1 MEFFFEEQFSIQVE
15 KAIEEAELLTSAE
28 FKLHIEESCN
38 EDLLDRA
45 AFVFSELELHKT
57 EKRNAV
63 LLYVSVNDRKVS
75 ILADAGA
82 NTHLSEELLSEI
94 LSTLINDFKLNQYAQ
109 GIGNC
114 FLSIASAL
122 KSHFPYQ
129 ENDINEISNTV
140 SR

>member
-1 MEFFFEEQFSIQVE
+1 MDFFFEEQFSIQLE

-57 EKRNAV
+57 QLRNAV

-82 NTHLSEELLSEI
+82 KAHLSEEI
-94 LSTLINDFKLNQYAQ
+94 LSQCLSSLINDFKSGNYAE
-109 GIGNC
+109 GIRSC
-114 FLSIASAL
+114 FLTIANAL
-122 KSHFPYQ
+122 QSSFPYQ
-129 ENDINEISNTV
+129 ENDINEISNKV

>member
-1 MEFFFEEQFSIQVE
+1 MAFFFEDDFSRLVE

-28 FKLHIEESCN
+28 FKLHIEEVCN
-38 EDLLDRA
+38 EEVLDRA

-63 LLYVSVNDRKVS
+63 LLYVSVNDRQVS

-82 NTHLSEELLSEI
+82 KAHLSEQFLSET
-94 LSTLINDFKLNQYAQ
+94 LSVLINDFRMNQYAQ

-114 FLSIASAL
+114 FSNIASEL
-122 KSHFPYQ
+122 KSNFPYQ

>member
-15 KAIEEAELLTSAE
+15 RAIEEAELLTSAE

-82 NTHLSEELLSEI
+82 KAHLPEELLSNC
-94 LSTLINDFKLNQYAQ
+94 LSTLIHDFK
-109 GIGNC
+109 
-114 FLSIASAL
+114 SDDD
-122 KSHFPYQ
+122 KMV
-129 ENDINEISNTV
+129 EKINNVIPKIEAAPQIPV
-140 SR
+140 SYTHLTLPTNREV

>member
-1 MEFFFEEQFSIQVE
+1 MGFFFEEQFSIQVE

-82 NTHLSEELLSEI
+82 KAHLSEQFLSET
-94 LSTLINDFKLNQYAQ
+94 LSTLISDFKLNQYAP

-114 FLSIASAL
+114 FLNIASAL
-122 KSHFPYQ
+122 KSNFPYQ
-129 ENDINEISNTV
+129 ENDTNEISNTV

>member
-28 FKLHIEESCN
+28 FKLHIEEMCK

-63 LLYVSVNDRKVS
+63 LLYVSTNDRKVS

-82 NTHLSEELLSEI
+82 KAHLSEHFLSET
-94 LSTLINDFKLNQYAQ
+94 LSTLINDFKQNQYAQ

-122 KSHFPYQ
+122 KSFFPYQ
-129 ENDINEISNTV
+129 ENDINEISNKV

>member
-28 FKLHIEESCN
+28 FKLHIEEMCK

-82 NTHLSEELLSEI
+82 KAHLSEEFLSNC
-94 LSTLINDFKLNQYAQ
+94 LSTLIHDFKSDNYAE
-109 GIGNC
+109 GIRSC
-114 FLSIASAL
+114 FLAIANAL

-129 ENDINEISNTV
+129 ENDINEISNKV

>member
-1 MEFFFEEQFSIQVE
+1 MGFFFEEQFSIQIE

-57 EKRNAV
+57 QLRSAV
-63 LLYVSVNDRKVS
+63 LLYVSVNDRKIS

-82 NTHLSEELLSEI
+82 KAHLSEEI
-94 LSTLINDFKLNQYAQ
+94 LSQCLSALITDFKSNNYAE
-109 GIGNC
+109 GIRSC
-114 FLSIASAL
+114 FLTIANAL
-122 KSHFPYQ
+122 KSSFPYQ
-129 ENDINEISNTV
+129 ENDINEISNKV

>member
-1 MEFFFEEQFSIQVE
+1 MAFFFEDDFSRLVE
-15 KAIEEAELLTSAE
+15 KSIEEAELLTSAE
-28 FKLHIEESCN
+28 FKLHIEEVCK
-38 EDLLDRA
+38 EDVLDRA

-57 EKRNAV
+57 AKRNAV

-82 NTHLSEELLSEI
+82 KAHLSEQFLSET
-94 LSTLINDFKLNQYAQ
+94 LSVLINDFRMNQYAQ

-114 FLSIASAL
+114 FRNIASAL
-122 KSHFPYQ
+122 NPHFPYQ

>member
-28 FKLHIEESCN
+28 FKLHIEEVCN

-63 LLYVSVNDRKVS
+63 LLYVSINDRRVS

-82 NTHLSEELLSEI
+82 KTHLSEELLSEI

-129 ENDINEISNTV
+129 ENDVNEISNTV

>member
-1 MEFFFEEQFSIQVE
+1 MGFFFEEKFSFEVE

-82 NTHLSEELLSEI
+82 KAHLPEEFLSNC
-94 LSTLINDFKLNQYAQ
+94 LSSLINDFKLNNYTE
-109 GIGNC
+109 GIRAC

>member
-1 MEFFFEEQFSIQVE
+1 MEFFFEEQFSLQVE

-28 FKLHIEESCN
+28 FKLHIEEVCKEN
-38 EDLLDRA
+38 VLDRA

-82 NTHLSEELLSEI
+82 KAHLSEQFLSET
-94 LSTLINDFKLNQYAQ
+94 LSTLINDFKMNQYAQ

-114 FLSIASAL
+114 FRNIASAL
-122 KSHFPYQ
+122 KSNFPYQ

>member
-1 MEFFFEEQFSIQVE
+1 MAFFFEDDFSQLVE
-15 KAIEEAELLTSAE
+15 KSIEEAELLTSAE
-28 FKLHIEESCN
+28 FKLHIEEVCN

-57 EKRNAV
+57 KMRNAV
-63 LLYVSVNDRKVS
+63 LLYVSIDDRKVS
-75 ILADAGA
+75 ILADGGA
-82 NTHLSEELLSEI
+82 KAHLSEQFLSET
-94 LSTLINDFKLNQYAQ
+94 LSTLIKDFKSNQYAE

-114 FLSIASAL
+114 FMNIALAL

>member
-1 MEFFFEEQFSIQVE
+1 MEFFFEEQFSIRVE

-28 FKLHIEESCN
+28 FKLHIEEMCK

-63 LLYVSVNDRKVS
+63 LLYVSINDRRVS

-82 NTHLSEELLSEI
+82 KAHLSEQFLSET
-94 LSTLINDFKLNQYAQ
+94 LSTLINDFRMNQYAQ

>member
-1 MEFFFEEQFSIQVE
+1 MAFFFEEDFSISIE
-15 KAIEEAELLTSAE
+15 KSIEEAELLTSAE
-28 FKLHIEESCN
+28 FKLHIEEICN

-57 EKRNAV
+57 QLRNAV

-82 NTHLSEELLSEI
+82 KAHLSEEFLSES
-94 LSTLINDFKLNQYAQ
+94 LSNLINDFKASNYEA
-109 GIGNC
+109 GIRSC
-114 FLSIASAL
+114 FLAIANAL
-122 KSHFPYQ
+122 KLSFPYQ
-129 ENDINEISNTV
+129 ANDINEISNKV

>member
-1 MEFFFEEQFSIQVE
+1 MGFFFEEQFSIQVE

-57 EKRNAV
+57 QLRSAV
-63 LLYVSVNDRKVS
+63 LLYVSVNDRKIS

-82 NTHLSEELLSEI
+82 KAHLSEEI
-94 LSTLINDFKLNQYAQ
+94 LSQCLSSLINDFKSGNYAE
-109 GIGNC
+109 GIRSC
-114 FLSIASAL
+114 FLTIASAL
-122 KSHFPYQ
+122 KSSFPYQ
-129 ENDINEISNTV
+129 ENDINEISNKV

>member
-28 FKLHIEESCN
+28 FKLHIEEMCK

-82 NTHLSEELLSEI
+82 KAHLPEELLSNC
-94 LSTLINDFKLNQYAQ
+94 LSTLIHDFKSDNYAE
-109 GIGNC
+109 GIRSC
-114 FLSIASAL
+114 FLAIANAL
-122 KSHFPYQ
+122 QSPFPYQ
-129 ENDINEISNTV
+129 ANDVNEISNKV

>member
-1 MEFFFEEQFSIQVE
+1 MDFFFEEQFSIQVE

-45 AFVFSELELHKT
+45 AFVFSELEVHKT
-57 EKRNAV
+57 QLRNAV
-63 LLYVSVNDRKVS
+63 LLYVSANDRKVS

-82 NTHLSEELLSEI
+82 KAHLSEEVLSQC
-94 LSTLINDFKLNQYAQ
+94 LSSLINDFKSNNYAG
-109 GIGNC
+109 GIRSC
-114 FLSIASAL
+114 FLTIANAL
-122 KSHFPYQ
+122 KLSFPYQ
-129 ENDINEISNTV
+129 ENDTNEISNKV

>member
-1 MEFFFEEQFSIQVE
+1 MAFFFEDDFSRTVE

-28 FKLHIEESCN
+28 FKLHIEEVCN
-38 EDLLDRA
+38 ENVLDRA

-57 EKRNAV
+57 EQRNAV

-82 NTHLSEELLSEI
+82 KAQLSEQFLSET
-94 LSTLINDFKLNQYAQ
+94 LSTIINDFKMNQYAQ

-114 FLSIASAL
+114 FRNIASAL
-122 KSHFPYQ
+122 KSNFPYQ
-129 ENDINEISNTV
+129 ENDINEISNKV

>member
-1 MEFFFEEQFSIQVE
+1 MAFFFEDDFSRLVE

-28 FKLHIEESCN
+28 FNLHIEEVCN

-82 NTHLSEELLSEI
+82 KAHLSEQFLSET
-94 LSTLINDFKLNQYAQ
+94 LSSLINDFKMNEYAL

-114 FLSIASAL
+114 FLTIASAL

>member
-28 FKLHIEESCN
+28 FKLHIEEVCN

-63 LLYVSVNDRKVS
+63 LLYVSINDRMVS

-82 NTHLSEELLSEI
+82 KAHLSEHFLSDT
-94 LSTLINDFKLNQYAQ
+94 LSTLINDFRMNQYAQ

>member
-1 MEFFFEEQFSIQVE
+1 MAFFFEDDFSRLVE

-28 FKLHIEESCN
+28 FKLHIEEVCN
-38 EDLLDRA
+38 ENVLDRA

-82 NTHLSEELLSEI
+82 KAHLSEQVLSET
-94 LSTLINDFKLNQYAQ
+94 LSTLINDFKMNQYAQ

-114 FLSIASAL
+114 FRNIASAL
-122 KSHFPYQ
+122 KSNFPYQ

>member
-1 MEFFFEEQFSIQVE
+1 MGFFFEEQFSIQVE

-57 EKRNAV
+57 QLRSAV
-63 LLYVSVNDRKVS
+63 LLYVSVNDRKIS

-82 NTHLSEELLSEI
+82 KAHLSEEI
-94 LSTLINDFKLNQYAQ
+94 LSQCLSSLITDFKSDRYAE
-109 GIGNC
+109 GIRSC
-114 FLSIASAL
+114 FLTIASAL
-122 KSHFPYQ
+122 KSSFPYQ
-129 ENDINEISNTV
+129 ENDINEISNKV

>member
-1 MEFFFEEQFSIQVE
+1 MGFFFEEKFSFEVE

-82 NTHLSEELLSEI
+82 KAHLSEQFLSET
-94 LSTLINDFKLNQYAQ
+94 LSSLINDFKMNEYAQ

-114 FLSIASAL
+114 LLTIASAL

>member
-28 FKLHIEESCN
+28 FKLHIEEMCK

-63 LLYVSVNDRKVS
+63 LLYVSTNDRKVS

-82 NTHLSEELLSEI
+82 KVHLSEQFLSET
-94 LSTLINDFKLNQYAQ
+94 LSTLINDFKQNQYAQ

-122 KSHFPYQ
+122 KSFFPYQ
-129 ENDINEISNTV
+129 ENDINEISNKV

>member
-1 MEFFFEEQFSIQVE
+1 MAFFFEDDFSRTVE

-28 FKLHIEESCN
+28 FKLHIEEVCN
-38 EDLLDRA
+38 EEVLDRA

-57 EKRNAV
+57 EQRNAV

-82 NTHLSEELLSEI
+82 KAQLSEQFLSET
-94 LSTLINDFKLNQYAQ
+94 LSTIINDFKMNQYAQ

-114 FLSIASAL
+114 FRNIASAL
-122 KSHFPYQ
+122 KSNFPYQ
-129 ENDINEISNTV
+129 ENDINEISNKV
-140 SR
+140 SL

>member
-1 MEFFFEEQFSIQVE
+1 MGFFFEEQFSIQVE
-15 KAIEEAELLTSAE
+15 KVIEEAELLTSAE
-28 FKLHIEESCN
+28 FKLHIEEMCK

-63 LLYVSVNDRKVS
+63 LLYVSINDRRVS

-82 NTHLSEELLSEI
+82 KAHLSEEFLSNC
-94 LSTLINDFKLNQYAQ
+94 LSTLIHDFKSDNYAE
-109 GIGNC
+109 GIRSC

-129 ENDINEISNTV
+129 DNDVNEISNKV

>member
-1 MEFFFEEQFSIQVE
+1 MEFFLEDQFSKQIE

-28 FKLHIEESCN
+28 FKLHIEEVCK
-38 EDLLDRA
+38 EDVLDRA

-82 NTHLSEELLSEI
+82 KAYLSEHFLEETLSN
-94 LSTLINDFKLNQYAQ
+94 LINDFKRNQYTQ

-114 FLSIASAL
+114 FLNIASAL

>member
-1 MEFFFEEQFSIQVE
+1 MGFFFEEQFSIQVE

-28 FKLHIEESCN
+28 FKLHIEEACN

-57 EKRNAV
+57 QMRNAV

-82 NTHLSEELLSEI
+82 KAQLSEEILSQC
-94 LSTLINDFKLNQYAQ
+94 LSTLITDFKSNNYAE
-109 GIGNC
+109 GIRSC
-114 FLSIASAL
+114 FLAIANAL
-122 KSHFPYQ
+122 KSSFPYQ
-129 ENDINEISNTV
+129 ENDINEISNKV

>member
-1 MEFFFEEQFSIQVE
+1 MEFFFEEQFSFQVE

-28 FKLHIEESCN
+28 FKLHIEEMCK

-63 LLYVSVNDRKVS
+63 LLYVSINDRRVS

-82 NTHLSEELLSEI
+82 KVHLSEEI
-94 LSTLINDFKLNQYAQ
+94 LSNCLSSLINDFKLNNYAG
-109 GIGNC
+109 GIRAC

-122 KSHFPYQ
+122 KSQFPYQ
-129 ENDINEISNTV
+129 ENDVNEISNKV

>member
-15 KAIEEAELLTSAE
+15 KAIEEAELLTSAD

-63 LLYVSVNDRKVS
+63 LFYVSVNDRKVS

-82 NTHLSEELLSEI
+82 KAHLPEEFLSNC
-94 LSTLINDFKLNQYAQ
+94 LSSLINDFKLNNHAE
-109 GIGNC
+109 GIRSC
-114 FLSIASAL
+114 FLTIASAL

-129 ENDINEISNTV
+129 ENDVNEISNKV

>member
-1 MEFFFEEQFSIQVE
+1 MAFFFEDDFSRLVE
-15 KAIEEAELLTSAE
+15 KSIEEAELLTSAE
-28 FKLHIEESCN
+28 FKLHIEEVCN
-38 EDLLDRA
+38 EEVLDRA

-82 NTHLSEELLSEI
+82 KAQLSEEI
-94 LSTLINDFKLNQYAQ
+94 LSQCLSSLINDFKSNNYAE
-109 GIGNC
+109 GIRSC
-114 FLSIASAL
+114 FLAVANAL
-122 KSHFPYQ
+122 KLSFPYQ
-129 ENDINEISNTV
+129 ENDINEISNKV